1 MIDVHEAPSQT
12 PAEPAPVPQNK
23 RTLTGILLALIA
35 GAALL
40 FAFPRYGLWWT
51 APLGVAA
58 LALAVDGRRLRPSA
72 GLGLLAGVIFFA
84 PLLAW
89 TNLHT
94 GYAPWLILS
103 LYQAVYFVVLA
114 MALAFVS
121 PLGKR
126 RPALWPLLIALL
138 WVGQE
143 ALRDRFPFGGFP
155 WGRLA
160 FSQGDSPAL
169 AFASLGGAPLV
180 TFIVAL
186 AGGALALAIRTLILH
201 TNPSALPAAANA
213 ASAQNGPT
221 ANRLAAEHSASA
233 PSGVTASLPGNV
245 ERADGNAG
253 HGSAAVGLPGNPEVA
268 EGASAGKLGTRGDDS
283 LAGGTAGTTAGVG
296 NRAWKIVAAS
306 VAAAVALM
314 VAGLAIPLSKPD
326 GAPVTVAIVQGNVP
340 RMGLDFNAQRK
351 AVLENHVRATIDLA
365 DKVKRGEAKQPDLV
379 IWPETASDIDPLL
392 NMDAA
397 AAIDDAALAIQA
409 PILVGAV
416 LSGPGENQSRNA
428 GIVWIPGSGP
438 NGMYLKRHPV
448 PFAEYMPMRP
458 LVEPIARAITNK
470 AKLLRTDFV
479 SGTVPGVLEMDGV
492 KVGDVI
498 CFEVAYDEVVR
509 DVVTSGADLLAVQT
523 NNATFDASEAAQQLA
538 MVRLRAV
545 EHGRDALMASTV
557 GISAF
562 VTADGAVHQ
571 PTIFNTEAVIVHEL
585 RPGRSTTLATGL
597 GMWPEAGL
605 TLLAVAALAWTAVT
619 RRRRAM

>member
-1 MIDVHEAPSQT
+1 M
-12 PAEPAPVPQNK
+12 PQNK

-40 FAFPRYGLWWT
+40 LAFPRYGLWWT

-72 GLGLLAGVIFFA
+72 GLGLLAGVVFFA

-114 MALAFVS
+114 MALAFVT

-169 AFASLGGAPLV
+169 AFASIGGAPLV

-186 AGGALALAIRTLILH
+186 AGGALALAIRTILLH
-201 TNPSALPAAANA
+201 TNPSALPDPSANGHAAPLADPGAANA
-213 ASAQNGPT
+213 SAAGTST
-221 ANRLAAEHSASA
+221 AFTA
-233 PSGVTASLPGNV
+233 TASTASGFGS
-245 ERADGNAG
+245 EG
-253 HGSAAVGLPGNPEVA
+253 HATASTTAANGVSGSAGAA
-268 EGASAGKLGTRGDDS
+268 EGAGAGMPGSRGPES
-283 LAGGTAGTTAGVG
+283 LAGGTAETTAGVG
-296 NRAWKIVAAS
+296 HHAWKIVAAS

-365 DKVKRGEAKQPDLV
+365 DKVKRGEVKQPDLV
-379 IWPETASDIDPLL
+379 IWPENASDIDPLL